1 MIKEVGWRSMMGQM
15 GWVVSHTITC
25 IAGTWVAFCQE
36 CQKSSCGQ
44 GCREE
49 CPEPDMAALTAEY
62 EQKVMDRAAAPE
74 RQWHTG
80 VYSTLCSEHI
90 MPHDVEILEAFGNTL
105 PTLPCA
111 PSRHPLV
118 CCS

>member
-1 MIKEVGWRSMMGQM
+1 
-15 GWVVSHTITC
+15 
-25 IAGTWVAFCQE
+25 
-36 CQKSSCGQ
+36 
-44 GCREE
+44 
-49 CPEPDMAALTAEY
+49 MAALTAEY

-105 PTLPCA
+105 PTLPCV
-111 PSRHPLV
+111 PSMPSTLTLQPEDLSFLGPLGRGSA
-118 CCS
+118 C